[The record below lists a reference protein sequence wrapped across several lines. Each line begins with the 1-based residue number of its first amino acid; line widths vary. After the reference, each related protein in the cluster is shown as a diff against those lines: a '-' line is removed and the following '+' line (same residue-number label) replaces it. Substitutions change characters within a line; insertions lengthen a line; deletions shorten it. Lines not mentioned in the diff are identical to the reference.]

1 MKIDVATANLSVEG
15 IIHLTFLRED
25 ITLDVN
31 EVIAGWEMAH
41 ALSPDKTA
49 FVLLKTGRWTLLEK
63 EARDFVMSELQ
74 TWPAVAIV
82 VDNMGQRVMG
92 QVVINMTGKGNKIK
106 LFDAE
111 DKAKEWLLQ
120 KLKKK

>member
-1 MKIDVATANLSVEG
+1 MSINIAKANLSVEG

-41 ALSPDKTA
+41 ALSPDKKVP
-49 FVLLKTGRWTLLEK
+49 VLLMTGRWTLLEK
-63 EARDFVMSELQ
+63 EARDFVMQELQ

-82 VDNMGQRVMG
+82 IDNMGQRVMG

-106 LFDAE
+106 LFDGE
-111 DKAKEWLLQ
+111 QKAKEWLVS
-120 KLKKK
+120 KMTK